1 MHFPV
6 SIFLSRWAGNAIFW
20 LLMGGTPTEDIFEDS
35 CRESCA
41 LQSFRIIKEMLENIV
56 KIDVLKIKVSFS
68 L

>member
-1 MHFPV
+1 MQFFGC
-6 SIFLSRWAGNAIFW
+6 SWGD
-20 LLMGGTPTEDIFEDS
+20 PTEDIFEDS

-41 LQSFRIIKEMLENIV
+41 LQFFRIIKEMLENIV